1 MKKIYWISLIC
12 VIVLCL
18 PLIPILHAKESAS
31 KAMTKKCPTCNKA
44 YSEDTKFC
52 SEDGTKLMESPVK
65 MICPDC
71 KKEGAPGEKFCKE
84 HGKKLIPLTETPPA
98 LEADAVKQK
107 VELARKYYQ
116 EGCNYCD
123 AESYDLALESYKK
136 AEVSF
141 PDFPALHYNMGWLYG
156 KLGDAQQAINHLQ
169 KYIVLSPNAKD
180 ITEVQSY
187 VIVLKQALEKQS
199 TVQNTFKSR
208 DELMKKASLVQKQK
222 YGSVVVPA
230 GEFIMGTDEARED
243 EYPEHKIYLDAF
255 EIDRYEVTNAQYW
268 EFLEYIKKTN
278 DHSKCFKGE
287 PSNKDHTPR
296 FWDNEYYNVPDYPV
310 ARIDWYDAHAYA
322 AWAGKRLP
330 TEAEWEKAARGSDAR
345 IFPWGNE
352 WDTARCN
359 LSGEPKPVGSGEA
372 GKSVYGCY
380 DMAGSVYEWCAD
392 WYVNTYY
399 TESPYKN
406 PKGPDNSARRVIRG
420 GSRFSKPFQV
430 RAHTRKSEQPDL
442 FNLALGLRCAKD
454 VKGK

>member
-18 PLIPILHAKESAS
+18 PLIPILHAKESPS

-136 AEVSF
+136 AEESF

-230 GEFIMGTDEARED
+230 GEFIMGTDQARED
-243 EYPEHKIYLDAF
+243 AYPEHKVYLDAF

-310 ARIDWYDAHAYA
+310 ARIDWYDAYAYA

-330 TEAEWEKAARGSDAR
+330 TEAEWEKAARGLDGR
-345 IFPWGNE
+345 DFPWGNE

-359 LSGEPKPVGSGEA
+359 LSGEPKPVGSVAA

-380 DMAGSVYEWCAD
+380 DMAGGVYEWCAD
-392 WYVNTYY
+392 WYLNTYY